1 MLPAIPSAGVNRLE
15 AADMWRTILLASVL
29 PFVSAFLG
37 GALAF
42 SLVAAPQ
49 ATAQPSQLQEVRAS
63 AFTLV
68 GPDGTVLAQLAPA
81 TAGPGRLVLRDAAG
95 TQRLILSGAG
105 VLNAY
110 DQDGT
115 TVVFRAGRTYN
126 PVGAA
131 TGLPPVNG
139 VELGPGG
146 FIRMLESP
154 R

>member
-1 MLPAIPSAGVNRLE
+1 
-15 AADMWRTILLASVL
+15 MWRTILLASVL

-37 GALAF
+37 GALAL

-49 ATAQPSQLQEVRAS
+49 ATAQSSPLPEVRAS

-81 TAGPGRLVLRDAAG
+81 PAGPGRLILQDAAG

-115 TVVFRAGRTYN
+115 TVVFRAGRSYD
-126 PVGAA
+126 VGAVS
-131 TGLPPVNG
+131 GLPPANG

-146 FIRMLESP
+146 SIRMLESP

>member
-1 MLPAIPSAGVNRLE
+1 VNARL
-15 AADMWRTILLASVL
+15 WFITGSSVL

-49 ATAQPSQLQEVRAS
+49 ATAQSSQLQEVRAS

-68 GPDGTVLAQLAPA
+68 GPDGTVLARWAPGGA
-81 TAGPGRLVLRDAAG
+81 RGRGILTLHDEAG
-95 TQRLILSGAG
+95 TRRMSMIGSGEL
-105 VLNAY
+105 VVY

-115 TVVFRAGRTYN
+115 AVRFRAGRSFDISTA
-126 PVGAA
+126 GR
-131 TGLPPVNG
+131 PPLNG

-146 FIRMLESP
+146 SISTLEAP